1 MTSAP
6 DDLREKM
13 GDAIRYWLA
22 FGSTARRTVEDV
34 LAAIEAAGW
43 NLVPME
49 DVVGNMDISDPT
61 TPQAAASAIAREG
74 AAFRAGAEAMRKKA
88 ADVAVRF
95 VNKFADDEISDC
107 SMLLRLSPMT
117 ANRAVFP
124 IASVKL
130 GAGRAS
136 DFAAD
141 PQERAEGIER
151 VKASIETE
159 GKFVKICL

>member
-61 TPQAAASAIAREG
+61 TSQSAASAIARAKAGEVVIE
-74 AAFRAGAEAMRKKA
+74 AARDFCAGNGTISTQKFEALCKA
-88 ADVAVRF
+88 VAALHEPRLF
-95 VNKFADDEISDC
+95 V
-107 SMLLRLSPMT
+107 LR
-117 ANRAVFP
+117 N
-124 IASVKL
+124 
-130 GAGRAS
+130 
-136 DFAAD
+136 D
-141 PQERAEGIER
+141 
-151 VKASIETE
+151 
-159 GKFVKICL
+159 